1 MTRRLY
7 GNMGNIQAWRS
18 KHFNFRG
25 LNASISV
32 LFFFNTP
39 KISRGF
45 HFFAIEC
52 PKIKSKGRT
61 ARTTAV
67 VCFSG
72 TTFSLNQ
79 SPAGRTGTFIHPAG
93 GEGIIMTCFA
103 QNLVCIRPVA
113 C

>member
-1 MTRRLY
+1 M
-7 GNMGNIQAWRS
+7 
-18 KHFNFRG
+18 
-25 LNASISV
+25 

-39 KISRGF
+39 KLSRGF
-45 HFFAIEC
+45 HFFALEC

-72 TTFSLNQ
+72 T
-79 SPAGRTGTFIHPAG
+79 FIQPAG
-93 GEGIIMTCFA
+93 GEGIIIACFA
-103 QNLVCIRPVA
+103 QNLVSIRPVA